1 MGWGCRGIRNCARQ
15 TSLFRFLAPSTRERS
30 TAAPRDRFPTT
41 LYPCRTAP
49 WQSGR
54 LDGQLVRLHRQTCQK
69 SHTWKGQVSR
79 RTTSACPARFPPAVA
94 PSSETPPALSPCP
107 LYFREPPTKQTW
119 PWCHLQILRCARPRF
134 GSQFRPGT
142 PKIFGGYR
150 ILGRGFLPMTETR
163 LPFCSVEEAAEEIR
177 QGRMIVLVDD
187 EDRENE
193 GDLTMA
199 AEKITPEAI
208 NFMAKYGRG
217 LICLTLTEQRCE
229 ELNLPLMSP
238 INTSQHRT
246 AFCEAID
253 ARVGVST
260 GISASDR
267 AITILTAIDPKTRP
281 QDLARPGHMF
291 PLRARNGGVLVRA
304 GQTEASVDLSRI
316 AGLNPSG
323 VICEIMNEDGTM
335 ARVPQLI
342 EFCREH
348 NLKMLTVADL
358 IRYRMAHER
367 YVRRMAEAIL
377 PTRYGDFRMIAY
389 SCDVDHDQHVA
400 LIRGDLTGADPPL
413 VRVHSHCLTGDVFGS
428 NTCDCSE
435 LIARSLELIAR
446 ENRGLFLYLH
456 HTGRGFTIDTP
467 ETPGSLPK
475 IHFHTRGQLDRDAA
489 RQRMVQHESGIGA
502 QILIDLGLKDIRVV
516 TNHPKKVVALE
527 GYGIRIADQVPLN
540 LTSPKPTHQHF

>member
-1 MGWGCRGIRNCARQ
+1 
-15 TSLFRFLAPSTRERS
+15 
-30 TAAPRDRFPTT
+30 
-41 LYPCRTAP
+41 
-49 WQSGR
+49 
-54 LDGQLVRLHRQTCQK
+54 
-69 SHTWKGQVSR
+69 
-79 RTTSACPARFPPAVA
+79 
-94 PSSETPPALSPCP
+94 
-107 LYFREPPTKQTW
+107 
-119 PWCHLQILRCARPRF
+119 
-134 GSQFRPGT
+134 
-142 PKIFGGYR
+142 
-150 ILGRGFLPMTETR
+150 MTETR

-238 INTSQHRT
+238 INTSLHRT

-253 ARVGVST
+253 ARVGVTT

-323 VICEIMNEDGTM
+323 VICEIMNEDGSM
-335 ARVPQLI
+335 SRVPQLA

-348 NLKMLTVADL
+348 NLKMVTVADL
-358 IRYRMAHER
+358 IRYRMQHER
-367 YVRRMAEAIL
+367 YVRRIAETVL
-377 PTRYGDFRMIAY
+377 TTRYGDFRMIAY
-389 SCDVDHDQHVA
+389 ASDVDHDQHIA
-400 LIRGDLTGADPPL
+400 LIRGELEGPTPPL

-428 NTCDCSE
+428 TSCDCPDLVAKS
-435 LIARSLELIAR
+435 LQKIAE
-446 ENRGLFLYLH
+446 EDRGVFLYLH
-456 HTGRGFTIDTP
+456 HTGRGYTIDTP
-467 ETPGSLPK
+467 ETPGTLPK
-475 IHFHTRGQLDRDAA
+475 IHFHSRGQLDREPA

-502 QILIDLGLKDIRVV
+502 QVLIDLGLKDIRVI

-527 GYGIRIADQVPLN
+527 GYGIRIADQVPLEF
-540 LTSPKPTHQHF
+540 TSPRPTHQRF

>member
-1 MGWGCRGIRNCARQ
+1 
-15 TSLFRFLAPSTRERS
+15 
-30 TAAPRDRFPTT
+30 
-41 LYPCRTAP
+41 
-49 WQSGR
+49 
-54 LDGQLVRLHRQTCQK
+54 
-69 SHTWKGQVSR
+69 
-79 RTTSACPARFPPAVA
+79 
-94 PSSETPPALSPCP
+94 
-107 LYFREPPTKQTW
+107 
-119 PWCHLQILRCARPRF
+119 
-134 GSQFRPGT
+134 
-142 PKIFGGYR
+142 
-150 ILGRGFLPMTETR
+150 MTETR
-163 LPFCSVEEAAEEIR
+163 FPFCTVEEAAEEIR

-238 INTSQHRT
+238 INTSVHRT

-253 ARVGVST
+253 ARAGVTT

-267 AITILTAIDPKTRP
+267 AITVLTAIDPKTRP

-335 ARVPQLI
+335 SRVPQLI

-348 NLKMLTVADL
+348 NLKMVTVADL
-358 IRYRMAHER
+358 IRYRMQHER
-367 YVRRMAEAIL
+367 YVRRIAETVL

-389 SCDVDHDQHVA
+389 ASDVDHDQHIA
-400 LIRGDLTGADPPL
+400 LVRGNLEGSTPPL

-428 NTCDCSE
+428 MSCDCPDLVAKS
-435 LIARSLELIAR
+435 LQKIAE
-446 ENRGLFLYLH
+446 ENRGVFLYLH
-456 HTGRGFTIDTP
+456 HTGRGYTIDTP
-467 ETPGSLPK
+467 ETPGTLPK
-475 IHFHTRGQLDRDAA
+475 IHFHSRGQLDREPA

-502 QILIDLGLKDIRVV
+502 QILIDLGLKDIRVI

-527 GYGIRIADQVPLN
+527 GYGIRIADQVPLEF
-540 LTSPKPTHQHF
+540 TSPKATHQHL

>member
-1 MGWGCRGIRNCARQ
+1 M
-15 TSLFRFLAPSTRERS
+15 
-30 TAAPRDRFPTT
+30 
-41 LYPCRTAP
+41 
-49 WQSGR
+49 
-54 LDGQLVRLHRQTCQK
+54 
-69 SHTWKGQVSR
+69 
-79 RTTSACPARFPPAVA
+79 
-94 PSSETPPALSPCP
+94 SET
-107 LYFREPPTKQTW
+107 
-119 PWCHLQILRCARPRF
+119 RF
-134 GSQFRPGT
+134 GFA
-142 PKIFGGYR
+142 
-150 ILGRGFLPMTETR
+150 M
-163 LPFCSVEEAAEEIR
+163 VEEAVEEIR

-193 GDLTMA
+193 GDLTLA

-208 NFMAKYGRG
+208 NFMAKFGRG
-217 LICLTLTEQRCE
+217 LICLALTEQRCD

-238 INTSQHRT
+238 INTSVHGT

-253 ARVGVST
+253 AKVGVTT

-304 GQTEASVDLSRI
+304 GQTEASVDLARI
-316 AGLNPSG
+316 AGLNPAG

-335 ARVPQLI
+335 SRVPQLV

-348 NLKMLTVADL
+348 GLKMLTVADL
-358 IRYRMAHER
+358 IRYRMQHER
-367 YVRRMAEAIL
+367 YVRRVAEAVL
-377 PTRYGDFRMIAY
+377 PTRFGEFKMIAY
-389 SCDVDHDQHVA
+389 SSDVDHDQHVA
-400 LIRGDLTGADPPL
+400 LIRGDLEGAPPPL

-428 NTCDCSE
+428 TTCDCSD
-435 LIARSLELIAR
+435 LVAKSLEKIAQ
-446 ENRGLFLYLH
+446 EGRGVFLYLH

-467 ETPGSLPK
+467 ETPGKLPQ
-475 IHFHTRGQLDRDAA
+475 IHFHSRGQLDREPA

-502 QILIDLGLKDIRVV
+502 QILIDLGLKDIRVA

-540 LTSPKPTHQHF
+540 LSTDKPTHQRL